1 MAIPLIL
8 RALHA
13 FIAMLNRLLPATLAL
28 AGLALLSPAAH
39 AQSSVALYGII
50 DTGIT
55 YTNNQHGN
63 AAFQATASNINGT
76 RWGIQGQED
85 LGSGWQ
91 AIFKLENGF
100 SIDTGALGQNG
111 RLFGRQSFVG
121 LSRKGVGALTA
132 GRQYDVV
139 VDYLGPLALT
149 GTSYG
154 GIHFAH
160 PYDNDNLDN
169 SFRIANSVKF
179 ETASLSGW
187 RFGALY
193 GFSNEAG
200 QFADNRAASFGAQ
213 YAYGGFTFAAAW
225 LELDN
230 AGASALDNASGAV
243 TGDATFTAGRQRT
256 WGAGV
261 HYAFGRGAVGAV
273 FTQTH
278 LRDATGIGAY
288 ASGTTSGI
296 ALTDGAAHFTNLE
309 LNARYALTG
318 AITLAA
324 AYTFTDGQLDGRS
337 PTWHQ
342 ANLLAVYSF
351 SKRTNVYL
359 QAVYQHV
366 SGMGGTDIGAG
377 ITGLAQSS
385 AKEQVATT
393 IGIRHSF

>member
-1 MAIPLIL
+1 MAIPLTF

-13 FIAMLNRLLPATLAL
+13 LSAMLNRFLPATLAL
-28 AGLALLSPAAH
+28 AGLALLSSAAH

-55 YTNNQHGN
+55 YTNNQHGK

-76 RWGIQGQED
+76 RWGIQGQEA
-85 LGSGWQ
+85 LGGGWQ

-100 SIDTGALGQNG
+100 SVDTGALGQNG

-121 LSRKGVGALTA
+121 LSRRGAGALTA
-132 GRQYDVV
+132 GRQYDEV

-154 GIHFAH
+154 GVHFAH

-179 ETASLSGW
+179 ETDSLGGW

-193 GFSNEAG
+193 GLSNEAG
-200 QFADNRAASFGAQ
+200 RFADNRATSFGTQ
-213 YAYGGFTFAAAW
+213 YAYGGFTFAAAY

-230 AGASALDNASGAV
+230 AGAGALDNSTGAV
-243 TGDATFTAGRQRT
+243 SNDATFTAGRQRT
-256 WGAGV
+256 WGAGAR
-261 HYAFGRGAVGAV
+261 YAFGRGAIGAV
-273 FTQTH
+273 LTQTR
-278 LRDATGIGAY
+278 LRNATGIGAY

-296 ALTDGAAHFTNLE
+296 ALTDGAARFTNLE

-318 AITLAA
+318 AVTLAA
-324 AYTFTDGQLDGRS
+324 AYTYTDGRLDGRS
-337 PTWHQ
+337 PKWHQ
-342 ANLLAVYSF
+342 ANLLAVYNF

-366 SGMGGTDIGAG
+366 SGMDGTNIGAG
-377 ITGLAQSS
+377 ITGLAQSG
-385 AKEQVATT
+385 AKQQVATT
-393 IGIRHSF
+393 LGVRHSF